1 MATHDYD
8 LVVIGGGSGG
18 VRAGRWSAK
27 YGAKVAVIEDDRWGG
42 TCVNRGCIPKKLYA
56 YAAHFH
62 EDFEDSVAYGWSA
75 VAPNFNWPTLVAN
88 KKKEIDRLEAIYA
101 RVLDGAGVER
111 IAGRGVVVGPNAVE
125 VAGRTLTARYILVA
139 VGGRAEK
146 PDIPGDE
153 FGIVSDDA
161 FDLPEFPKRV
171 AVVGG
176 GYIAVEFAGIF
187 NGLGA
192 RTTLFYRGEQIL
204 RGFDADVRAHLAAE
218 MAKKGVVLRLGT
230 NLVSLTRSGGAIR
243 ARTTAGDEAEFDC
256 VLFATGRVPSTKG
269 LGLEAA
275 GVALKPSGAV
285 AVDVYSRTNVGSIYA
300 IGDVTNRANLTP
312 VALHEA
318 MCFADTIFA
327 DKPRRPD
334 YRDVPTAV
342 FSHPSVAVVGLS
354 EEEARRQY
362 GRIDVYR
369 SAFKPLKHTMTG
381 RDERTLMKLVVDALT
396 DRVLGCHMVGADA
409 AEIVQ
414 GLAIAI
420 KCGATK
426 ADFDATIGIHP
437 SAAEEFVTLRDKVPE
452 PEDAKSAAE

>member
-146 PDIPGDE
+146 PDIPGAE

-192 RTTLFYRGEQIL
+192 KTTLFYRGEQIL

-218 MAKKGVVLRLGT
+218 MAKKGVALRLGT
-230 NLVSLTRSGGAIR
+230 NLVSL
-243 ARTTAGDEAEFDC
+243 AR
-256 VLFATGRVPSTKG
+256 
-269 LGLEAA
+269 
-275 GVALKPSGAV
+275 
-285 AVDVYSRTNVGSIYA
+285 N
-300 IGDVTNRANLTP
+300 
-312 VALHEA
+312 
-318 MCFADTIFA
+318 
-327 DKPRRPD
+327 
-334 YRDVPTAV
+334 
-342 FSHPSVAVVGLS
+342 
-354 EEEARRQY
+354 
-362 GRIDVYR
+362 
-369 SAFKPLKHTMTG
+369 
-381 RDERTLMKLVVDALT
+381 
-396 DRVLGCHMVGADA
+396 
-409 AEIVQ
+409 
-414 GLAIAI
+414 
-420 KCGATK
+420 
-426 ADFDATIGIHP
+426 
-437 SAAEEFVTLRDKVPE
+437 
-452 PEDAKSAAE
+452 